1 MLNFTQ
7 QKPTAKSTLLA
18 VNAVLDSLIFF
29 QVRTSLDLSFTW

>member
-7 QKPTAKSTLLA
+7 QKPTAKGTLLA

-29 QVRTSLDLSFTW
+29 R